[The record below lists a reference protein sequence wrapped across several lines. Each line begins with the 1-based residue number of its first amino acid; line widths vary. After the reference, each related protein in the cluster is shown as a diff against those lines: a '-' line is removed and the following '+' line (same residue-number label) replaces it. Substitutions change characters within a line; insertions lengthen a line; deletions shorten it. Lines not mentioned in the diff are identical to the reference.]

1 MTDEVRI
8 PDAAREPAAYVEALL
23 AVLGD
28 RDPLEVLET
37 TPSSL
42 SAAASDLAAGD
53 LDHVPAPGEWSARDV
68 LGHLLDVE
76 VVYGFRMRLTLT
88 EDGASYP
95 GYDEKRWAA
104 LPKPGFAPVL
114 DAFAALRRVNL
125 HLLRTIP
132 RTEWGRV
139 GRHGEQGPD
148 PFDLQVRKLA
158 GHDLAHLDQLERAAR
173 GRTA

>member
-1 MTDEVRI
+1 MTNESRI
-8 PDAAREPAAYVEALL
+8 PDAAGEPAAYVEALL
-23 AVLGD
+23 SVLGD
-28 RDPLEVLET
+28 RAPLEVLEM
-37 TPSSL
+37 TPSSV
-42 SAAASDLAAGD
+42 SAIASDLPAGE
-53 LDHVPAPGEWSARDV
+53 LDHAPAPGEWSARDV

-88 EDGASYP
+88 EDGARYP

-104 LPKPGFAPVL
+104 LPKPGFAPML

-132 RTEWGRV
+132 RAEWSRAGH
-139 GRHGEQGPD
+139 HGEQGPD

-158 GHDLAHLDQLERAAR
+158 GHDLAHLEQLERAAR
-173 GRTA
+173 ARTA

>member
-1 MTDEVRI
+1 MSDQPRI
-8 PDAAREPAAYVEALL
+8 PDAAREPAAYVQALL
-23 AVLGD
+23 SVLGD
-28 RDPLEVLET
+28 RDALEVLERT
-37 TPSSL
+37 VSRV
-42 SAAASDLAAGD
+42 SAIAGAVPD
-53 LDHVPAPGEWSARDV
+53 GELDRAPAPGEWSARDV

-104 LPKPGFAPVL
+104 LPKPGFAPML

-132 RTEWGRV
+132 RAEWSRV
-139 GRHGEQGPD
+139 GRHGEQGLD

-158 GHDLAHLDQLERAAR
+158 GHDLAHLEQLERAAR
-173 GRTA
+173 AGMA